1 MAEFSQDY
9 FHQQRM
15 EWAAQDTLRE
25 LRELNSPK
33 IESQSQSVSVSAPT
47 PSVQYVYVPTP
58 IYTRETEHSTSL
70 EVVGILV
77 ILIVLWRLLVS

>member
-15 EWAAQDTLRE
+15 EWAAQDSLRE
-25 LRELNSPK
+25 LKELNSPK
-33 IESQSQSVSVSAPT
+33 IESQSVSVPAPT
-47 PSVQYVYVPTP
+47 STVQYVYVPTP